1 MKKRTDKEIISE
13 IQDCYGNLSPEN
25 LFWDGERS
33 QEDAQ
38 EDRGKL
44 TRKLEDL
51 FKELGRH
58 ITESQAYGME

>member
-13 IQDCYGNLSPEN
+13 IRGCYSDLSPEN
-25 LFWDGERS
+25 LYCDGERS
-33 QEDAQ
+33 QEDA
-38 EDRGKL
+38 EDERDSI

>member
-13 IQDCYGNLSPEN
+13 IRGCYSDLSPEN

-33 QEDAQ
+33 QEEA
-38 EDRGKL
+38 EDDRDTL
-44 TRKLEDL
+44 RRKLDEL
-51 FKELGRH
+51 FMELGRH